1 MGDVPIREGDG
12 MSLQEKIEQLQTQLF
27 TQRPAVAFDAE
38 LLEEVIQRAKR
49 VAVTPMSTDAD
60 LENYL
65 AASRELDAWL

>member
-12 MSLQEKIEQLQTQLF
+12 MTLEEKIEQLQAQLF

-49 VAVTPMSTDAD
+49 VAATPMSTEAD

-65 AASRELDAWL
+65 AASQELDAWL